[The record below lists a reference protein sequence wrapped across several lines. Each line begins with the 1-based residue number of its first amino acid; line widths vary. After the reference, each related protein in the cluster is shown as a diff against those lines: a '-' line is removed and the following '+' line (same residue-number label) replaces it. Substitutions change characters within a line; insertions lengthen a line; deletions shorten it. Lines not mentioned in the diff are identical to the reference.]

1 MKQRTKTAEEIKA
14 NYDKFIAIIKKYF
27 TGDRLDKLLFMYSED
42 ELGMNLAMSPASGR
56 LLYHNCY
63 DGGYIDHIFNV
74 CKNALKMKELFA
86 TQGGTID
93 FTDEELMFA
102 ALHHD
107 LGKLGIKG
115 QVHYVPNTNKWE
127 IENRMDYYK
136 RNDEIPFMSIT
147 DRTFF
152 TLQQYGIVI
161 NENEYFGIKLTDG
174 MYDEDNQKYLKTF
187 NKDNVLKSSIA
198 KIMHWADHMST
209 VIEQS
214 HNKSQKTDTFSLN
227 LGKF

>member
-1 MKQRTKTAEEIKA
+1 MKQRTKTAEEIKS
-14 NYDKFIAIIKKYF
+14 NYDKFIVILKKYF

-74 CKNALKMKELFA
+74 CKNALKVKELFA
-86 TQGGTID
+86 LQGGTID

-107 LGKLGIKG
+107 LGKLGTKG
-115 QVHYVPNTNKWE
+115 NIHYVKNTNKWE

-136 RNDEIPFMSIT
+136 RNDDIPFMSLT

-152 TLQQYGIVI
+152 TLQHYGISYS
-161 NENEYFGIKLTDG
+161 ENEYFGIKLTDG
-174 MYDEDNQKYLKTF
+174 LYDDDNEKYFKTYDTSKYLR
-187 NKDNVLKSSIA
+187 S
-198 KIMHWADHMST
+198 KIQYILHWADHMST
-209 VIEQS
+209 IIERQ
-214 HNKSQKTDTFSLN
+214 TA
-227 LGKF
+227 